1 MAETKA
7 KEAPKKE
14 TAVAPTNGQGLS
26 INGVVMTSEQVAEA
40 LQSAEVGDKDSNY
53 LDIEPGEER
62 RAIYLGIEPID
73 GMGDKVGTKVPAC
86 KFAVL
91 TDEGKTREQINADA
105 VIVSY
110 FEKQQ
115 PGIARRIVCTGI
127 QRSKSGFDYKKFEF
141 YPLKFKK

>member
-1 MAETKA
+1 MAEKT
-7 KEAPKKE
+7 KEAPVKKE
-14 TAVAPTNGQGLS
+14 QSVASTNGQG
-26 INGVVMTSEQVAEA
+26 IDVNGVTMTSEQVAKA
-40 LQSAEVGDKDSNY
+40 LKGAEVGDKDSNY

-73 GMGDKVGTKVPAC
+73 GMGEKVGTKVPAC
-86 KFAVL
+86 KFVVL
-91 TDEGKTREQINADA
+91 TDEGKTRQQINADA

-110 FEKQQ
+110 FEKQE